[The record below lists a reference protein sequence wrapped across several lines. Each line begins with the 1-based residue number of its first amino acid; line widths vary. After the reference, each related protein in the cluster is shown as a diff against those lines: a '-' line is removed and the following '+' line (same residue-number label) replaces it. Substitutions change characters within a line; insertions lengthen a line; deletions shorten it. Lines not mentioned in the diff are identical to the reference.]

1 MILEDCEITKSQLC
15 SLLNCIQKSVEIL
28 KINCDQQE
36 ENRVGKSNG
45 LLEFSRL
52 KKLVVRYSGD
62 EEFLVKIFRNCPIL
76 ESLKVTWNGV
86 EIISGKFNLK
96 KLSLESLHGKYK

>member
-1 MILEDCEITKSQLC
+1 M
-15 SLLNCIQKSVEIL
+15 

-36 ENRVGKSNG
+36 ESRVGGSNAP
-45 LLEFSRL
+45 LEFSRL

-62 EEFLVKIFRNCPIL
+62 EEFLVKFFRNCPVL
-76 ESLKVTWNGV
+76 ECLKLTWNGV

-96 KLSLESLHGKYK
+96 KLSLESLHGE